1 MLFSL
6 FWISHCTASL
16 PLIGYVI
23 GSYER
28 SPATICKPK
37 MQPAIARPPTWAG
50 CILCRS
56 VSQLLLSWVK
66 KMQPLNATSRYR
78 QSKHGV
84 VFWLMPSSVAFMLP
98 WRSRKRLLRPRLLGD
113 SYLGWPACRPD
124 HLCVLHMYTSSVL
137 KKGACFW
144 NENSKNGPNFLK
156 NRRWQKCLHFSKN
169 NFKNIIF
176 YGSRQLTKCVA
187 LPEKNEQV
195 LRI

>member
-1 MLFSL
+1 
-6 FWISHCTASL
+6 
-16 PLIGYVI
+16 
-23 GSYER
+23 
-28 SPATICKPK
+28 
-37 MQPAIARPPTWAG
+37 
-50 CILCRS
+50 
-56 VSQLLLSWVK
+56 
-66 KMQPLNATSRYR
+66 MQPLNATSRYR

-176 YGSRQLTKCVA
+176 YGSRQLMRCVA
-187 LPEKNEQV
+187 LPEKMNGSSESNPNNRMKLWTRFFWQFSCKTGGYLGLV
-195 LRI
+195 HGGMQLSVDPLLSLSQHCWSSHQR